1 MGRHLIRQITAA
13 IGQAPYKALLS
24 LGRHLIRHVKSL
36 LPLHL
41 VERYVKSLLSL
52 HLVERHVKS
61 LLRLG
66 RHLVERPSVYLVE
79 RPSVYLVGSKVSQ
92 FEVKVFIQHTVLWFD
107 VPMEYT

>member
-66 RHLVERPSVYLVE
+66 RHLVERPSVYLV
-79 RPSVYLVGSKVSQ
+79 GSKVSQ